1 MKSIFK
7 IICLT
12 AILLTA
18 YPSAAQNYTM
28 KNSKNY
34 EVVNLGVAT
43 DGTKLIKVYVTH
55 RNKNK
60 AIAEAKKAAIE
71 TIIFSGVPSA
81 GTVSGTPA
89 LCSIADE
96 QKHASFFEKFFEPGG
111 QFLRY
116 VNITSDE
123 DADITKVKGGY
134 KVGIVVQVMYDNLRK
149 DLESAGIVK
158 SLNYGF

>member
-96 QKHASFFEKFFEPGG
+96 QKHASFFEKFFVCIHKLVFCYSVTPVALCNTGG
-111 QFLRY
+111 
-116 VNITSDE
+116 VDSC
-123 DADITKVKGGY
+123 V
-134 KVGIVVQVMYDNLRK
+134 
-149 DLESAGIVK
+149 
-158 SLNYGF
+158 

>member
-1 MKSIFK
+1 MKSVFK
-7 IICLT
+7 ILCL
-12 AILLTA
+12 AAMLSIA
-18 YPSAAQNYTM
+18 YSSDAQNYTM

-43 DGTKLIKVYVTH
+43 DGTKLIKVYATH
-55 RNKNK
+55 KNKNK

-71 TIIFSGVPSA
+71 VVIFSGIPSA

-96 QKHASFFEKFFEPGG
+96 QKNASFFEKFFEPGG

-116 VNITSDE
+116 VNITSDN
-123 DADITKVKGGY
+123 DPDITKVKGGY
-134 KVGIVVQVMYDNLRK
+134 KVGIVVQVLYDNLRK
-149 DLESAGIVK
+149 DLESAGIAK
-158 SLNYGF
+158 SLSYGF